1 MNEVEELDMTMK
13 KEANNKEKSFKQK
26 FEKIGKEIEEL
37 EFKLVKTSSKSET
50 KRFKRVLTCQLWQIC
65 VKFER
70 SCRIWW
76 TSQFK
81 IERTD
86 KTL

>member
-1 MNEVEELDMTMK
+1 MSEVEELDMTMK

-37 EFKLVKTSSKSET
+37 ECKLVKTSSKSET

-70 SCRIWW
+70 SCRTW
-76 TSQFK
+76 
-81 IERTD
+81 
-86 KTL
+86 

>member
-1 MNEVEELDMTMK
+1 MNEVDELDMTMK
-13 KEANNKEKSFKQK
+13 KDANNKEKSFKQK

-37 EFKLVKTSSKSET
+37 ECKLVKTSSKSEI

-70 SCRIWW
+70 SY
-76 TSQFK
+76 
-81 IERTD
+81 RTAGTD
-86 KTL
+86 RL

>member
-37 EFKLVKTSSKSET
+37 ECKLVKTSS
-50 KRFKRVLTCQLWQIC
+50 
-65 VKFER
+65 
-70 SCRIWW
+70 
-76 TSQFK
+76 
-81 IERTD
+81 
-86 KTL
+86 